1 MIKFVHVMNHLR
13 ISLLLTLTLL
23 MGAGTFAQV
32 SFTAKA
38 SQKVVGAEDV
48 LEISFTL
55 DGVSGVDNFVPPSFS
70 PFQIAGGPSTT
81 SGFNLINGNASKY
94 YSVSY
99 YLKPSGTGKF
109 TIGSATVTVNN
120 QTLHSNTVSLEVV
133 KGSTGSSAASPQNPF
148 QSMMGG
154 FPNMPNMPDPMG
166 GMSPSDY
173 GDEYLR
179 KGESADEKIKKNMLV
194 KMSVTRNTCY
204 VGEPIVATCKLYTR
218 LPSQSKVV
226 ERPSFS
232 GFSVFEM
239 TPPEQGNASR
249 EVVGGKPYNGF
260 LIRKAQLYPLQS
272 GDLTIEPVELDNSVT
287 FYRQGKAPKTQAPAG
302 SVFDQMMK
310 DFWGDGDVNAVPEK
324 HNLNLTTEPVVIHVK
339 PLPEAGKPADFSGA
353 VGQFSIQSSLS
364 STTLKTNETDTL
376 TLVVTGTGNLPM
388 INAPILHVPSGLE
401 SYDPSAKEQ
410 LDQTVSPIKGRKVF
424 SYVFTAGSAGS
435 YSIPAINLSYF
446 DPQTTSYKTV
456 SADPLLIK
464 VLPGPQ
470 RAQPGVEA
478 TGESVS
484 RKPWIWEVLGGI
496 ILIGLA
502 LWIGIRK
509 AKRKEVKV
517 VTQAPTPKDTPSP
530 YAPQALWDT
539 KVQQMAPAAVTTFE
553 EKDWLEDAREKLK
566 NGNTA
571 EYYRSLNAGIWGFL
585 QDRLALSGERNK
597 NKVLEL
603 MEEKGFSPFVREE
616 TRQLLDE
623 CELALYAPVQN
634 HTDMQQ
640 AMELAERL
648 QKRFVYDLKV

>member
-1 MIKFVHVMNHLR
+1 MNHLR
-13 ISLLLTLTLL
+13 ISLLLTLTLVL
-23 MGAGTFAQV
+23 GAGASAQV
-32 SFTAKA
+32 SFTEKA
-38 SQKVVGAEDV
+38 SQKVVGQQDV

-55 DGVSGVDNFVPPSFS
+55 DGVSEVDNFVPPSFS

-99 YLKPSGTGKF
+99 YLKPSSVGKF
-109 TIGSATVTVNN
+109 TIGSATVVVNN
-120 QTLHSNTVSLEVV
+120 QTLHSNTVNVEVV
-133 KGSTGSSAASPQNPF
+133 KGTTGNSGAPPQNPF

-154 FPNMPNMPDPMG
+154 FPTMPNMPDPMG
-166 GMSPSDY
+166 GMSPADY
-173 GDEYLR
+173 RDEYLK
-179 KGESADEKIKKNMLV
+179 KGENADEKIKKNMLV

-204 VGEPIVATCKLYTR
+204 VGEPIVATCKLYSR

-239 TPPEQGNASR
+239 AQPEQGNPSR
-249 EVVGGKPYNGF
+249 EVVGGRPYDGF

-310 DFWGDGDVNAVPEK
+310 DFWGDGEVAAVPEK

-339 PLPEAGKPADFSGA
+339 PLPEAGKPADFTGA
-353 VGQFSIQSSLS
+353 VGQFSIVSSLS

-388 INAPILHVPSGLE
+388 INAPSLHVPSGLE

-410 LDQTVSPIKGRKVF
+410 LDQTVAPIKGRKVF
-424 SYVFTAGSAGS
+424 SYVFTAVSAGN

-446 DPQTTSYKTV
+446 DPQTASYKTV
-456 SADPLLIK
+456 SAEPLLLK
-464 VLPGPQ
+464 VLQGPQ
-470 RAQPGVEA
+470 RVQPGVEP
-478 TGESVS
+478 TGGSVVS
-484 RKPWIWEVLGGI
+484 KRPWILVILGGI

-502 LWIGIRK
+502 SWIVLRK
-509 AKRKEVKV
+509 GKKKDLKLP
-517 VTQAPTPKDTPSP
+517 TPQPTPKDAPSP

-566 NGNTA
+566 TGNSA
-571 EYYRSLNAGIWGFL
+571 DYYRSLNAGIWGFL
-585 QDRLALSGERNK
+585 QDRLDLSGERNK

-603 MEEKGFSPFVREE
+603 METKGFSPFVREE

-648 QKRFVYDLKV
+648 QKRFMYDLKV